1 MVEALFTGIAEGL
14 TEGAVVVFDADFFFG
29 FTVTLQLR
37 VFFFVV
43 PDKRNVTFTFI
54 LVLPTFFAVTF
65 PVLDTV
71 AIFLLLVVNFLL

>member
-37 VFFFVV
+37 VFSFAA